1 MDRVVVIDGAGAIR
15 YASPALRALVSELGD
30 SEDRLGVLRA
40 EVESAIRLGR
50 TEGEVSALSDVSR
63 MRRWQFRLVPLDAEG
78 SGEAVVLAMIDPAGE
93 ERRSGAAAA
102 SSGASEQRTRELA
115 QANRELQ
122 ALNDVALAVNQTL
135 ELSAVLGIALEK
147 ALGAAQIETGWV
159 RLLSENG
166 SGDLEMVA
174 QRGLGR
180 ACAEA
185 VAKVPLHDSFA
196 GKAVLTGKPIVLYS
210 LPMDSNACRALAT
223 YEGIRC
229 LANIPLR
236 SKHSVI
242 GVLAIGSRRIL
253 QISERL
259 VHFLTAIGSQV
270 GMAIE
275 NARLYEQVQRRSWLD
290 PLTQLYNRQRFHELL
305 EEELR
310 RRPADAPPPVILA
323 DLNQFKELNDTLG
336 HTFGDQALCRV
347 AQHLREVV
355 APGDIVGRFGGDE
368 FVIALMNDRYTAYRD
383 ALSTL
388 LHLLR
393 KPIEADCIDP
403 PMRLSLS
410 IGLSTEGSTVEELL
424 QRADQAMY
432 VEKRR
437 HHAR

>member
-1 MDRVVVIDGAGAIR
+1 VIDAAGALR
-15 YASPALRALVSELGD
+15 YASPALRALLSELGD
-30 SEDRLGVLRA
+30 CEDRLAVLRA
-40 EVESAIRLGR
+40 EVDSAARLGR
-50 TEGEVSALSDVSR
+50 AHGELSALTDVTRLS
-63 MRRWQFRLVPLDAEG
+63 RWQFRLVPLHEEESDTPATLALIASAGAVPGAAVSSRQPG
-78 SGEAVVLAMIDPAGE
+78 SGE
-93 ERRSGAAAA
+93 
-102 SSGASEQRTRELA
+102 QRARELA

-147 ALGAAQIETGWV
+147 ALGAAEIETGWV
-159 RLLSENG
+159 RLLPEDG
-166 SGDLEMVA
+166 GDDLEMVA
-174 QRGLGR
+174 QRGLR
-180 ACAEA
+180 PECAAA
-185 VAKVPLHDSFA
+185 VAKVLLHDSFA
-196 GKAVLTGKPIVLYS
+196 GKVVLTGKPIVLYS
-210 LPMDSNACRALAT
+210 LPLDSHECRALAT

-236 SKHSVI
+236 SKQSVI

-275 NARLYEQVQRRSWLD
+275 NARLYAQVQRRSWLD

-305 EEELR
+305 EAELQR
-310 RRPADAPPPVILA
+310 RAAHAPPPVLLV

-336 HTFGDQALCRV
+336 HAFGDRALCRV
-347 AQHLREVV
+347 AQHLRDQV
-355 APGDIVGRFGGDE
+355 APGDIVGRYGGDE
-368 FVIALMNDRYTAYRD
+368 FVVALMDERYGTD
-383 ALSTL
+383 PGALSSL
-388 LHLLR
+388 LDRLR
-393 KPIEADCIDP
+393 TPIDAVCVEP
-403 PMRLSLS
+403 PVRLTLS